1 MANDYVEKI
10 DLDGEQWD
18 LKDSPLSEQVSS
30 LQTYST
36 TEINTGMK
44 WIDGKPIYRKVVDF
58 GSLPNNTYKDKDT
71 GIRGVDTVINIRGY
85 SSNRNIVLT
94 LPNAS
99 PYDEREIQISFTLS
113 SGVLR
118 ITTGDDRT
126 GYTDTKVILEYT
138 KATS

>member
-85 SSNRNIVLT
+85 SSNGNIVLP

-99 PYDEREIQISFTLS
+99 SYDEREIQVSFTLS

-126 GYTDTKVILEYT
+126 GYTNTKVILEYT

>member
-71 GIRGVDTVINIRGY
+71 
-85 SSNRNIVLT
+85 
-94 LPNAS
+94 
-99 PYDEREIQISFTLS
+99 
-113 SGVLR
+113 
-118 ITTGDDRT
+118 
-126 GYTDTKVILEYT
+126 
-138 KATS
+138 